1 MEPYL
6 FLFEMYVYFLGF
18 SIFCWFQVYNI
29 MIWCLVYI
37 VNLRY
42 ADDTTVM
49 AESKEGTKESLDE
62 GERGKWKSWLKTQHS
77 KNEDH
82 GIQSLH
88 FMANRWGN
96 CDRLFS
102 GLQNHCGQGLQSW
115 NLKTL
120 PPWKKSYDKSR
131 QCIKK
136 QRHYF
141 ANKGL
146 PSQSYGFS
154 SSHVWLWEL
163 DHKESWVMKN
173 RCFWTVVLEKTL
185 ESSLDSTENKP
196 VHPKGNQSWIFAG
209 GTDAEAEALILW
221 PPDEKSQ
228 LLGKD
233 PDAEKDWKQEEEEM
247 TEDKMVGW
255 YHWLNGHEFEQTLGD
270 GEGQGSLACCIPWG
284 CKETRLSNWTTI
296 HCKIATLEWGWDKVV
311 SVGRREPLFLHT
323 KVPTHPFVKPFTTS
337 PTRQEARFCLS
348 VQRHA
353 LY

>member
-1 MEPYL
+1 M
-6 FLFEMYVYFLGF
+6 F
-18 SIFCWFQVYNI
+18 
-29 MIWCLVYI
+29 VYI
-37 VNLRY
+37 VNLKY
-42 ADDTTVM
+42 ADDTTLM
-49 AESKEGTKESLDE
+49 AESKEELKSLLMKVKEESEKPGLKLNIQKMKIMASSPFTSWQID
-62 GERGKWKSWLKTQHS
+62 GET
-77 KNEDH
+77 
-82 GIQSLH
+82 
-88 FMANRWGN
+88 
-96 CDRLFS
+96 DRLFS
-102 GLQNHCGQGLQSW
+102 GLQNHCGQWLQSW

-120 PPWKKSYDKSR
+120 PPWKKSYDKPR

-154 SSHVWLWEL
+154 SSYVWMWEL

-173 RCFWTVVLEKTL
+173 RCFWTVALEKTL

-196 VHPKGNQSWIFAG
+196 VHPKGNQSWIFIG

-221 PPDEKSQ
+221 LPDEKSQ

-233 PDAEKDWKQEEEEM
+233 PDAGKDWKQEEKEM
-247 TEDKMVGW
+247 TENEMVGW

-284 CKETRLSNWTTI
+284 CKETCLSNWTTTI
-296 HCKIATLEWGWDKVV
+296 YCKIATLEWGWDKVV

-337 PTRQEARFCLS
+337 PTRQEVRFCLS